1 MSHPERPHPEYPLDG
16 PLLFLQTI
24 WALDHVLQSHSKR
37 MRSAYGI
44 TGPQRLVLRIV
55 GLYPGLSSTD
65 LSGILHL
72 HPSTL
77 TGIVERLRS
86 GGYLERTADPGDG
99 RRALLRLTAKG
110 RNVTRRREGT
120 IENAA
125 ARALSSCR
133 PSELK
138 AALALLGLLAVEL
151 GRLPAG
157 RSGAARPRPSRT
169 GAR

>member
-1 MSHPERPHPEYPLDG
+1 MSHTEVPQPEYPLEG

-86 GGYLERTADPGDG
+86 GGFLERTADPRDG

-110 RNVTRRREGT
+110 RSLTRRREGT
-120 IENAA
+120 IEEAA
-125 ARALSSCR
+125 ARVLSSFR
-133 PSELK
+133 PGDLK
-138 AALALLGLLAVEL
+138 AALGLLGSLAVEL
-151 GRLPAG
+151 GRVPP
-157 RSGAARPRPSRT
+157 RSSGTARARPHRPS
-169 GAR
+169 AR